1 MLEFH
6 KDGDCFGIETTITNP
21 DEFIQACS
29 DLLEKHI
36 DLNSFDGDWA
46 FQLRGWL
53 PQIASMYNHLG
64 GLKLN
69 PEVKPKPVYTY
80 IVSRSEE
87 FAVSLS
93 RSFYNQTYEYAK
105 AEFDSAVEVAE

>member
-69 PEVKPKPVYTY
+69 PEVKTY
-80 IVSRSEE
+80 STTLIGFKGESSE
-87 FAVSLS
+87 
-93 RSFYNQTYEYAK
+93 SFILPQ
-105 AEFDSAVEVAE
+105 